1 MSERGDDYGDYSKFE
16 NGKNYVKEV
25 NDLGEF
31 DTGMDPFYKN
41 YAKMV
46 NEMQYKDGDR
56 QKALEKEH
64 VKDIMSTL
72 DEPDFLK
79 HVPNDDMMNEF
90 I

>member
-1 MSERGDDYGDYSKFE
+1 MRDDLKERIDKTDRNTFTKKFVERLRMGRDVEAPMSERGDDYGDYSKFE

-46 NEMQYKDGDR
+46 NEM
-56 QKALEKEH
+56 
-64 VKDIMSTL
+64 
-72 DEPDFLK
+72 
-79 HVPNDDMMNEF
+79 
-90 I
+90 